1 MVLWFCLPLP
11 SSVFLWDHQN
21 LREIWVLGV
30 EVVVVKAV
38 TVVKVGTVSILMTV
52 VAEVTF
58 LTVYN
63 FLDRLQPS

>member
-11 SSVFLWDHQN
+11 SSAFLWDNQN

-30 EVVVVKAV
+30 ELAVVKAV
-38 TVVKVGTVSILMTV
+38 TVVKVGTVLILMTV